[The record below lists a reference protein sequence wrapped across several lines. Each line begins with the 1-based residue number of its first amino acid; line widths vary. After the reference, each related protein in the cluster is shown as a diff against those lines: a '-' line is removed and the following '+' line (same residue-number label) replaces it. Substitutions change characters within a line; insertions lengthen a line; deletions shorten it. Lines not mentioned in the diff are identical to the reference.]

1 MENLSLTGIK
11 YPVVKTITFEPN
23 RFLSSFGDGN
33 YTSEFIHFYFT
44 ATADE
49 VGSIK
54 EACGLSNN
62 QQIHALTVYASI
74 SPYEDLTKYRC
85 ILTDV
90 ELIQANPNHK
100 MSLIISKESNE
111 HDIWKLNMYAA
122 KKAHLEYRS
131 ETHWLNFGT
140 QTDVEPPKVTLFL
153 TKEISNDSFDS
164 LLTPQQLENYFRHD
178 KRRLSNSYPQLF
190 SKRSSLLNDEDIKKL
205 ENQMV
210 YADYTF
216 PHISDD
222 WGYRDEF
229 TKFGNTG
236 YKEFYYWFGPICLNN
251 KDEKNHDV
259 IVDNRIRILGN
270 VFSISIKDIKFENNE
285 LSSEILIESLNSD
298 FYVEFAPIVDSF
310 VADKRLFTEKE
321 NDFYGY
327 VGLKVFMTP
336 DNDLTNVFVGTY
348 SQPLNGDIFEFTK
361 QLQESGNLIEAES
374 IYYLSNI
381 GTNPT
386 LTEELLLNENT
397 GSIHINFNENTIDVT
412 PKIKAG
418 SVVGKP
424 EIAETFNNQ
433 KDSSNTP
440 RWIRAKYDNNSFILC
455 TNNDNYCSLAFR
467 SDGLLYLQNNTTGLF
482 DKLLTES
489 SRLNPANITQND
501 SYRFVTKLEKESYN
515 QAVVDIAKIKR
526 ENYIVPQDTKQTVT
540 FVCEPN
546 EKNIQQIQIDY
557 LCL

>member
-11 YPVVKTITFEPN
+11 YPVVKTITFEPS

-33 YTSEFIHFYFT
+33 YTSEFIHFYFR

-49 VGSIK
+49 VNSIK
-54 EACGLSNN
+54 ESCGLPTNKP
-62 QQIHALTVYASI
+62 IHALTVYAQI
-74 SPYEDLTKYRC
+74 SPYNDTTKYRC

-111 HDIWKLNMYAA
+111 HDIWKLNRYA
-122 KKAHLEYRS
+122 KKASLEYRN
-131 ETHWLNFGT
+131 ELHWLNFGT
-140 QTDVEPPKVTLFL
+140 QTDVEPPIVTLFL
-153 TKEISNDSFDS
+153 TKEVSNDSFDS
-164 LLTPQQLENYFRHD
+164 LLTPQQLENYFKHD
-178 KRRLSNSYPQLF
+178 KNRLSNSYPQLF

-210 YADYTF
+210 YADYTYA
-216 PHISDD
+216 HTSRD
-222 WGYRDEF
+222 WGPRNEF
-229 TKFGNTG
+229 TNFGNTG
-236 YKEFYYWFGPICLNN
+236 YKEFYFWFGPICLNN
-251 KDEKNHDV
+251 KDQKNHDY
-259 IVDNRIRILGN
+259 ILDNRIQILGN
-270 VFSISIKDIKFENNE
+270 LFSISIKDIKFENNK
-285 LSSEILIESLNSD
+285 LSSEILIKSLNSD

-327 VGLKVFMTP
+327 VGLKVFMTES
-336 DNDLTNVFVGTY
+336 NDLSNVFVGTY

-361 QLQESGNLIEAES
+361 QLRESGNLIEAES
-374 IYYLSNI
+374 IYYFSNI
-381 GTNPT
+381 NGINPT
-386 LTEELLLNENT
+386 LTEEVLLNENT
-397 GSIHINFNENTIDVT
+397 GNIHINFDESTIDIT
-412 PKIKAG
+412 PKIKSG
-418 SVVGKP
+418 SIAGKP
-424 EIAETFNNQ
+424 EIVETFVNQ
-433 KDSSNTP
+433 KDSSKAA
-440 RWIRAKYDNNSFILC
+440 RWVKAKYDNNSFILC

-482 DKLLTES
+482 DKLLSES
-489 SRLNPANITQND
+489 SRLNPANITQD
-501 SYRFVTKLEKESYN
+501 DFHRFVTKLEKESYN
-515 QAVVDIAKIKR
+515 QAVADIKKIKG
-526 ENYIVPQDTKQTVT
+526 ENYIVPKDTKQTVT